1 MKPKYKKFQIESDV
15 SEQNHYKS
23 NILYLM
29 LTKILMKNDRTNI
42 KICEH
47 RGQKCIA
54 FFPYRQI
61 QYQQVGCVHHVL
73 VEGNH
78 ADDKQ
83 VPDEAG
89 DDDDGEE
96 DGDED
101 GDNLLQDL
109 QIHRQRILLVVKC
122 HVVQSPAC
130 IHVEIEQA
138 DVDAGVGSEVLHL
151 GKRLNTEEPAPDI
164 CRHRLQTPKPPPGP
178 SRTNIYVC

>member
-1 MKPKYKKFQIESDV
+1 MNTEARKGGNYKKQKL
-15 SEQNHYKS
+15 KS
-23 NILYLM
+23 ICSTL
-29 LTKILMKNDRTNI
+29 LTKSSIS
-42 KICEH
+42 
-47 RGQKCIA
+47 CISTLLA

-109 QIHRQRILLVVKC
+109 QIHCQRILLVVKC

-138 DVDAGVGSEVLHL
+138 DVDAGVGSGLHL

-178 SRTNIYVC
+178 SRTNISLLIILFGHKCQKPKI